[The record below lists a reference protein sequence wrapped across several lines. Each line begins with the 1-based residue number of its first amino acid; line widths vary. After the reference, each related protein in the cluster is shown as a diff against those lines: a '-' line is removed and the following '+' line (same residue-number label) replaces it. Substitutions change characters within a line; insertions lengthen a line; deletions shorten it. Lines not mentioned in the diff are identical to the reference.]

1 MTAPPIRS
9 LEEFLAHALA
19 IEREAAERYR
29 EFESYFADRDEPVLA
44 GLCRNL
50 AAFEQ
55 EHFDHLVQASRGRD
69 LPSIDGRRYQWLG
82 EDAIEA
88 PSREFLYR
96 VANARQLLEL
106 ALEAEHRAAG
116 FFRWVAATAADE
128 SVRSAAGEMAEE
140 ENQHVSWVTQALE
153 YAPDNR
159 VDLESLVAGGA
170 FPGALLGAAE
180 RRNKGR

>member
-1 MTAPPIRS
+1 MSAAPIQS

-19 IEREAAERYR
+19 IEREAAERYG
-29 EFESYFADRDEPVLA
+29 EFDRYFADHDEPVLA

-55 EHFDHLVQASRGRD
+55 EHFDRLVEASAGHD
-69 LPSIDGRRYQWLG
+69 LPTIDQRRYQWLG
-82 EDAIEA
+82 ESSLEA
-88 PSREFLYR
+88 PTREFLYR

-128 SVRSAAGEMAEE
+128 RVRRAAGEMAEE

-153 YAPDNR
+153 YAPETR
-159 VDLESLVAGGA
+159 VDLESLVNGGM